1 MATDI
6 KNLKPKY
13 GKFKQGYYTPLHP
26 EKYKTNRN
34 QIIWRSS
41 WELKLMK
48 WLDLTPEVIEW
59 DS

>member
-13 GKFKQGYYTPLHP
+13 CKFKQGYYTPLYP
-26 EKYKTNRN
+26 EKYKTNKN

-41 WELKLMK
+41 WELK
-48 WLDLTPEVIEW
+48 
-59 DS
+59 